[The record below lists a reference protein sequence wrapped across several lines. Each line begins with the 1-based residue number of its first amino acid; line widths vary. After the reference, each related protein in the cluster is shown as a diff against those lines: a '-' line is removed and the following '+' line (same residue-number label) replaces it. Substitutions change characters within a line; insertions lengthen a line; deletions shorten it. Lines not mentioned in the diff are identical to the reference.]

1 VGRERRMPV
10 VPAHAQGNSFPSSSW
25 PELLLLP
32 SILRISSVHW
42 GSLRHWLLG
51 RIKNFLGGLLFLIF
65 WDLEVAWLAP
75 ELPKFLC
82 QSLIFFHK
90 FYLIVYMGK
99 IKGTFPDKAS
109 ISVLTYLLFHLK
121 FRKAKI
127 SRSSKLNKQN
137 LF

>member
-1 VGRERRMPV
+1 LENWRRIRGWATVGRERRMPV

-51 RIKNFLGGLLFLIF
+51 RIKKFLGGLLFLIF

-82 QSLIFFHK
+82 QSLIFFSQILLDCVH
-90 FYLIVYMGK
+90 GK
-99 IKGTFPDKAS
+99 NQRHFPRQGFNFCAHLS
-109 ISVLTYLLFHLK
+109 VISPQ
-121 FRKAKI
+121 I
-127 SRSSKLNKQN
+127 S
-137 LF
+137 